1 MLIRIFLVIAILGG
15 LAAGGLNFAL
25 IKDKVQG
32 LQKNLADETKAK
44 NDALANLSKTKTELS
59 KTVAELKTTQTT
71 LATTTEE
78 RDTAVANAASQ
89 TKRADKLFADLTATK
104 KTLDDKEGELSRY
117 KLSNLSPEQI
127 AGAVAEIKTL
137 RAHVAAV
144 EQENALVLHE
154 KEKVENELGKYK
166 EKEYIV
172 YLDPSIRGTITASDP
187 KWNFVV
193 VNVGDDQH
201 VLKDGELLVSRNGKL
216 VAKVRVSAVQKDR
229 SVANIMPGWEG
240 EVMEGDLVIPAHPK
254 S

>member
-32 LQKNLADETKAK
+32 LQKNLADETAAK

-71 LATTTEE
+71 LASTTEE
-78 RDTAVANAASQ
+78 RDTAVATAASQ
-89 TKRADKLFADLTATK
+89 TKKADKLFAELTTTK
-104 KTLDDKEGELSRY
+104 KTLEDKEAELGAY
-117 KLSNLSPEQI
+117 KLAGLSPQQI

-144 EQENALVLHE
+144 EQENVLVLHE
-154 KEKVENELGKYK
+154 KEKVENELKKYVGDDP
-166 EKEYIV
+166 II
-172 YLDPSIRGTITASDP
+172 YLDPSIRGTVTASDP

-193 VNVGDDQH
+193 VNVGGDQN
-201 VLKDGELLVSRNGKL
+201 VMENGELLVSRNGKL

-240 EVMEGDLVIPAHPK
+240 TVMEGDLVIPAHPK